1 MLSISAFSISVFVGM
16 YFVFWQNIISPH
28 QAPFLRSLAEFGHE
42 VVVIAADD
50 MTSDRTMLG
59 WKVPDL
65 GKARVVINPNLVEVR
80 QLVNGS
86 PRDSVHIMA
95 GARWYPLGNQA
106 LQQCRKSGRRVGVLS
121 EAPDPRGLGGCARWA
136 KYTLERFSIGS
147 HYDFVLA
154 MGELGVKWFRSCGY
168 PVHRVFPFAYVPEGF
183 PIVQAHSPNSSVS
196 LLFAGRFLH
205 LKGLDLLLRAFAEI
219 PQDRTQL
226 RLLGDGPEKQN
237 LQNQTTSLGIFA
249 RIIWLPKTDSLGVL
263 GEMGRADVTLLPSR
277 KDGWGAVVNES
288 LSVGTPV
295 ICSAACGAAELIHE
309 PWLGTVFKSGSIP
322 DLTRALQHWIDIGP
336 RKEIERDRIRNWAKC
351 ISGDA
356 VASFFLAIMKH
367 IYASADRPEA
377 PWRISK

>member
-1 MLSISAFSISVFVGM
+1 M

-28 QAPFLRSLAEFGHE
+28 QAPFLRSLADFGHD
-42 VVVIAADD
+42 VVVMAADD
-50 MTSDRTMLG
+50 MTPDRTMLG

-106 LQQCRKSGRRVGVLS
+106 LQQCRESNRRVGILT
-121 EAPDPRGLGGCARWA
+121 EAPDPRGIAGIARWN
-136 KYTLERFSIGS
+136 KYTIERFAKGS
-147 HYDFVLA
+147 RYDFVLA
-154 MGELGVKWFRSCGY
+154 MGEMGVRWFRRSGY
-168 PVHRVFPFAYVPEGF
+168 PAKKLFPFAYVTE
-183 PIVQAHSPNSSVS
+183 SNNKPNPNPPHGNTS
-196 LLFAGRFLH
+196 LLYVGQFIHRKAFDILI
-205 LKGLDLLLRAFAEI
+205 RAFAAAQLEK
-219 PQDRTQL
+219 TQMQ
-226 RLLGDGPEKQN
+226 LLGEGTEKNRLEVLAQ
-237 LQNQTTSLGIFA
+237 SLGVA
-249 RIIWLPKTDSLGVL
+249 SRVAWLPKRDAAAVQR
-263 GEMGRADVTLLPSR
+263 EMGNADVTVLPSR
-277 KDGWGAVVNES
+277 HEGWGAVVNES

-295 ICSAACGAAELIHE
+295 ICSTACGAAELIHE

-367 IYASADRPEA
+367 IYARADRPEA